1 MEQHNWILLSFL
13 QLEYTETELLL
24 VMKVNTACLI
34 FAMYK
39 VNSSFYKHFNA
50 IKWNKKHT

>member
-13 QLEYTETELLL
+13 QLAYTETELLL
-24 VMKVNTACLI
+24 AMKVNIACLI

-39 VNSSFYKHFNA
+39 VNSSF
-50 IKWNKKHT
+50 